1 MHFLQAVPEAI
12 KKNTE
17 YASHINLMKE
27 TDFWTNSQMYG
38 KTTPE
43 YFLYAQS
50 LIISKK
56 TTI

>member
-1 MHFLQAVPEAI
+1 M
-12 KKNTE
+12 KNTE